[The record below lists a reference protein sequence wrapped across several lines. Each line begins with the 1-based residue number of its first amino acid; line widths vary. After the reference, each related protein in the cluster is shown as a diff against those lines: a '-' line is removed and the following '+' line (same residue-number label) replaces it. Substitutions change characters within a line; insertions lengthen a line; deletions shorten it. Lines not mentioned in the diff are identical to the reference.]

1 MPDERGKLAFQ
12 FGGWVWHLH
21 SHFMKIQLSRWEG
34 LGQPKGRSVV
44 VVVVAVV
51 EEEEDEEEAK
61 DS

>member
-1 MPDERGKLAFQ
+1 
-12 FGGWVWHLH
+12 
-21 SHFMKIQLSRWEG
+21 MKIQLSRWEG